1 MEFCYSVL
9 VRVSQPGPT
18 EWLSGSHE
26 QGPLINTSAVILQN
40 PSVTVKLKSIFVDEH
55 RPQVLGVFGRG
66 TQTMKG

>member
-1 MEFCYSVL
+1 MTCCPSHGILLLSVGQGF
-9 VRVSQPGPT
+9 STGT
-18 EWLSGSHE
+18 HE